1 MACAVMNGSLSSA
14 VRNSAVTLCSDND
27 RGDRGWAA
35 VIGLTW
41 AWVFRQIH
49 SYERVLIYV
58 GLKPTWKG
66 NIRQVSCKPL
76 LIFASRREDSF
87 FVTPIGNPNDIGDFF
102 GLVRLAAAA
111 RDLSSATSACAKKR

>member
-1 MACAVMNGSLSSA
+1 MSYKFTRPRTRTAINLSSA

-35 VIGLTW
+35 VIGLTS

-66 NIRQVSCKPL
+66 I
-76 LIFASRREDSF
+76 A
-87 FVTPIGNPNDIGDFF
+87 
-102 GLVRLAAAA
+102 
-111 RDLSSATSACAKKR
+111 